1 MRHLP
6 VAAFLLLVAAAVAG
20 CRPQA
25 GGSVPTPT
33 ASPAAAPIPAGYR
46 VAVVDMRELV
56 RAHRRWPE
64 MDALLKKIATVERR
78 LASPPPPP
86 ELPGEAIGPDLQAE
100 ADRLRTAM
108 YAELDA
114 LQAQLRARIQ
124 AFINDLQAEQEAK
137 LADRQRE
144 LTAELLKVT
153 EAKRDEIQR
162 ELDRFEL
169 AAMAEYRI
177 PLANLRLK
185 ADVVGVTNEEEGKRL
200 AAEADR
206 IQKDRDEKIRTKA
219 QALEK
224 DLQEFSQAR
233 NAEAEAKFKAMVTA
247 LEEEGTARVRAKSV
261 EADAEFQAAVKQR
274 EQALRQAMEARQKLV
289 AGGAQTQIR
298 AAQER
303 YARQLQAEGARLQAE
318 MQALAGQRLRLE
330 DSIVAE
336 IRIEIATLA
345 QERRID
351 VVVTQAIAHPGAI
364 DLTRDLIA
372 RLKRS

>member
-1 MRHLP
+1 
-6 VAAFLLLVAAAVAG
+6 
-20 CRPQA
+20 
-25 GGSVPTPT
+25 VPAPT
-33 ASPAAAPIPAGYR
+33 ASPAAAPIPSGYR
-46 VAVVDMRELV
+46 VAVVDMQALV

-64 MDALLKKIATVERR
+64 LEALLKQIAAVERR

-86 ELPGEAIGPDLQAE
+86 EMPGEITSPDLQAE
-100 ADRLRTAM
+100 ADRLKAAM
-108 YAELDA
+108 QAELDA
-114 LQAQLRARIQ
+114 LQAHLQARIQ
-124 AFINDLQAEQEAK
+124 AFVNDLQAEQEAK

-144 LTAELLKVT
+144 LTAELLKVM
-153 EAKRDEIQR
+153 EARRDEVQR

-177 PLANLRLK
+177 PLTNLRLK

-200 AAEADR
+200 AAEAER
-206 IQKDRDEKIRTKA
+206 IQRERDEKIRTKA

-224 DLQEFSQAR
+224 QLQEFSQAR
-233 NAEAEAKFKAMVTA
+233 NAEAEAKFKAMVAA
-247 LEEEGTARVRAKSV
+247 LEEEGTARVRAKSA
-261 EADAEFQAAVKQR
+261 EADAEFQAAVRQR
-274 EQALRQAMEARQKLV
+274 EQALRQAMEARQALV
-289 AGGAQTQIR
+289 VGGARSQIR

-303 YARQLQAEGARLQAE
+303 YARQLQAEGTRLQAE

-330 DSIVAE
+330 DSMIAE

-351 VVVTQAIAHPGAI
+351 VVVTHTLAHPGTI
-364 DLTRDLIA
+364 DLTRDLMA

>member
-1 MRHLP
+1 
-6 VAAFLLLVAAAVAG
+6 
-20 CRPQA
+20 
-25 GGSVPTPT
+25 VPGPT
-33 ASPAAAPIPAGYR
+33 ASPAASPIPAGYR
-46 VAVVDMRELV
+46 VAVVDMRALV
-56 RAHRRWPE
+56 QAHRRWPE
-64 MDALLKKIATVERR
+64 MAALLKKIGAVEGR

-86 ELPGEAIGPDLQAE
+86 ELPSEALGPDLQAE
-100 ADRLRTAM
+100 ADRLKAAM
-108 YAELDA
+108 QAELDA
-114 LQAQLRARIQ
+114 LQTQLRAQIQ
-124 AFINDLQAEQEAK
+124 VFINDLQAEQEAK

-153 EAKRDEIQR
+153 EARRDEVQR

-169 AAMAEYRI
+169 AAMTEYRI

-185 ADVVGVTNEEEGKRL
+185 ADVVGVTNEEEGRRL
-200 AAEADR
+200 AAEAER
-206 IQKDRDEKIRTKA
+206 IQKERDEKIRTRA

-224 DLQEFSQAR
+224 QLQEFTQAR
-233 NAEAEAKFKAMVTA
+233 NAEAEARFKVMVTA
-247 LEEEGTARVRAKSV
+247 LEEEGTAKARAKTA
-261 EADAEFQAAVKQR
+261 EADAQFQAAVKQR
-274 EQALRQAMEARQKLV
+274 EQALREAMEARQKLAV
-289 AGGAQTQIR
+289 GGAQAQIR

-303 YARQLQAEGARLQAE
+303 YARQLEAEGKRLQAE

-330 DSIVAE
+330 DSIIAE

-351 VVVTQAIAHPGAI
+351 VVVAQAIAHPGVI

>member
-1 MRHLP
+1 MP
-6 VAAFLLLVAAAVAG
+6 G
-20 CRPQA
+20 
-25 GGSVPTPT
+25 PT

-46 VAVVDMRELV
+46 VAVVDMQALL

-64 MDALLKKIATVERR
+64 MDALLKKIAAVQGR
-78 LASPPPPP
+78 LASPPPP

-100 ADRLRTAM
+100 ADRLNAAM
-108 YAELDA
+108 HAELNA
-114 LQAQLRARIQ
+114 LQAQLRAQIQ
-124 AFINDLQAEQEAK
+124 GFINDLQAEQEAK

-144 LTAELLKVT
+144 LTAELVKVT
-153 EAKRDEIQR
+153 EAKRDEVQR

-169 AAMAEYRI
+169 GAMTEYRI
-177 PLANLRLK
+177 PLANLRIK
-185 ADVVGVTNEEEGKRL
+185 ADVVGVGNEEEGRRL

-206 IQKDRDEKIRTKA
+206 IQKERDEKIRTKA

-224 DLQEFSQAR
+224 ELQEFSQAR
-233 NAEAEAKFKAMVTA
+233 NAEAEAKFKVMVAA
-247 LEEEGTARVRAKSV
+247 LEEEGTARARAKSA
-261 EADAEFQAAVKQR
+261 EADAQFRAAVKQR
-274 EQALRQAMEARQKLV
+274 EQALREAIEARQKLV
-289 AGGAQTQIR
+289 AGGAQAQIR
-298 AAQER
+298 AAQDR

-318 MQALAGQRLRLE
+318 MQALDGQRLRLE

>member
-1 MRHLP
+1 VKALLINILGGMTRCDE
-6 VAAFLLLVAAAVAG
+6 VA
-20 CRPQA
+20 R
-25 GGSVPTPT
+25 
-33 ASPAAAPIPAGYR
+33 
-46 VAVVDMRELV
+46 AVV
-56 RAHRRWPE
+56 
-64 MDALLKKIATVERR
+64 
-78 LASPPPPP
+78 
-86 ELPGEAIGPDLQAE
+86 
-100 ADRLRTAM
+100 
-108 YAELDA
+108 
-114 LQAQLRARIQ
+114 
-124 AFINDLQAEQEAK
+124 EAK
-137 LADRQRE
+137 A
-144 LTAELLKVT
+144 KT
-153 EAKRDEIQR
+153 EVSK
-162 ELDRFEL
+162 
-169 AAMAEYRI
+169 
-177 PLANLRLK
+177 PVVVRL
-185 ADVVGVTNEEEGKRL
+185 VGTNEEEGKRL